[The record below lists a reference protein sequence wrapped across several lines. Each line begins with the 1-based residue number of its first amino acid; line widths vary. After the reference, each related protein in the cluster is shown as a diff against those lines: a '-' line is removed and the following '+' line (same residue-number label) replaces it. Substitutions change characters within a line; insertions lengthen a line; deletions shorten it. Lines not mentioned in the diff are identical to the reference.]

1 MYQEKSN
8 GIYETFYNREINK
21 DNFLGRFL
29 PELEDVDGKI
39 LDLECRKGHNITY
52 LNSMLKKAITFNYS
66 KKTLEIVKGK
76 VNIETIFTDMPKS
89 LPFGDKSFSA
99 VVADLSL
106 HYFSLTD
113 TIKIIKEIR
122 RILKDGGKLFF
133 RVNSAN
139 DINYELTQGE
149 LVEKNYYFVNGMN
162 KRFFDLDDI
171 DYFFIDFNMRYLS
184 QEIMGRHEKEKMV
197 WVGYYLK

>member
-8 GIYETFYNREINK
+8 GVYETFYNREINK

-39 LDLECRKGHNITY
+39 LYLECRKGHNTTY
-52 LNSMLKKAITFNYS
+52 LNSMLKKVITFNYF

-76 VNIETIFTDMPKS
+76 VNIETIFTDMQKS
-89 LPFGDKSFSA
+89 LPFGDESFSA

-113 TIKIIKEIR
+113 TIKVIKEIR

-197 WVGYYLK
+197 WVGY